1 MLVFGVFVL
10 APLVDAARLSLYA
23 WDGVTP
29 ARYVGLQ
36 NYRDLLHDPT
46 VKHAFEH
53 VGVLIL
59 LFALVPMT
67 IGLAAAAAL
76 AHGRARF
83 GDGFRTVLFLPQV
96 LAPAVVA
103 IAWRWIYDP
112 EGPLNALLGAVG
124 LDSWQHAWL
133 GDFGVALPAV
143 GFIGTWVTIGLCVV
157 MFLAGI
163 QQIPTSLYE
172 AARVDGAGWLRELR
186 TVTIP
191 GLRGVLAVVL
201 ALTVITALRTFDLIY
216 LTTQGGPDDATAVP
230 SLLVYVRAFSTG
242 QVGSAAAIAV
252 VLTVIILAVTLILTR
267 LVEGGDE

>member
-1 MLVFGVFVL
+1 
-10 APLVDAARLSLYA
+10 
-23 WDGVTP
+23 
-29 ARYVGLQ
+29 
-36 NYRDLLHDPT
+36 YRGLLHDPT

-53 VGVLIL
+53 VAVLIV
-59 LFALVPMT
+59 LFALVPMAA
-67 IGLAAAAAL
+67 GLAAAAAL

-103 IAWRWIYDP
+103 IAWRWIYAP

-124 LDSWQHAWL
+124 LDSFKHAWL

-143 GFIGTWVTIGLCVV
+143 GFIGTWVTVGLCVV
-157 MFLAGI
+157 LFLAGI

-172 AARVDGAGWLRELR
+172 AARVDGAGWLTELR
-186 TVTIP
+186 TVTLP
-191 GLRGVLAVVL
+191 GLRNVLAVVA

-216 LTTQGGPDDATAVP
+216 LTTQGGPDDAPPAP
-230 SLLVYVRAFSTG
+230 PLLVYVRAFSTG

-252 VLTVIILAVTLILTR
+252 VLTALVLAVTLVLTR
-267 LVEGGDE
+267 LVEEREE